1 MKIEKCKI
9 CGGTSNHIFSVEL
22 MRKYDVGYFLC
33 VGCSFLQTEEP
44 FWLKEAY
51 MSPINLTDTGLLA
64 RNIYFSRI
72 VSSIF
77 YFVFGGG
84 GKYLDYAGGYG
95 VFVRLMR
102 DAGFDYYWQDPFSQN
117 IFARGFEYDRASM
130 KIDAVTSFEAFEH
143 FSDPLA
149 EIEKML
155 EISKNIFFSTQLL
168 PKRVPAPCDWWYY
181 GLEHGQ
187 HISFYSVATLEYIAK
202 KYGLN
207 FYTNFS
213 DFHFFTE
220 KKLNSFFVK
229 FLIRFSRYIF
239 ELIVKKKMTSL
250 TYSDL
255 SVLNKKNK

>member
-1 MKIEKCKI
+1 MKNVKCKI
-9 CGGTSNHIFSVEL
+9 CGGTSKYIFSAEL
-22 MRKYDVGYFLC
+22 MRKYTVEYFIC
-33 VGCSFLQTEEP
+33 ECCSFLQTEEP

-84 GKYLDYAGGYG
+84 GKCLDYAGGYG
-95 VFVRLMR
+95 VFVRLIR

-130 KIDAVTSFEAFEH
+130 KILAVTSFEAFEH
-143 FSDPLA
+143 FADPLS

-168 PKRVPAPCDWWYY
+168 PKPVPAHGGWWYY

-187 HISFYSVATLEYIAK
+187 HVSFYSAETLGYIAK

-220 KKLNSFFVK
+220 KK
-229 FLIRFSRYIF
+229 
-239 ELIVKKKMTSL
+239 
-250 TYSDL
+250 
-255 SVLNKKNK
+255 